1 MKVSVHQIYGSQH
14 AGVVRVQPFS
24 TDRFTFGHDACDVL
38 GGQEIITGSF
48 GNP

>member
-1 MKVSVHQIYGSQH
+1 MKVSVHQ
-14 AGVVRVQPFS
+14 